1 MTSDLR
7 QLALAV
13 LAAAALALPAGCG
26 DDKEP
31 LRVGVL
37 VECTGILK
45 AFDDATFAG
54 AELPIKER
62 DGSAGGRPV
71 ELVKGCEEIGS
82 TTPLI
87 VETRRLIED
96 EDVDV
101 IVGPVG
107 ETEGLLMRK
116 LAARYPD
123 VTFLLAASATQEVT
137 LRHAQPNVFRF
148 SADAAQAAAGLAS
161 YAYHDLGWRRAAVA
175 FDYPASSW
183 ASTAGF
189 VAEFCSLG
197 GTVDSQGAFVATRAD
212 RGLAKRL
219 AREADGVFLTDGF
232 YSAAEFLRTYDDQ
245 VQRLPA
251 RLLLNGY
258 WLSQPHQLAPNGVD
272 LTGVVVGGDIPFD
285 SERPEWRRYLR
296 AYAEAF
302 PDLPKDSGGG
312 LLVVPY
318 YLSMEALARAM
329 DEVDGEIGP
338 RGQALRSALAR
349 VKFVGPTGPIRL
361 DANRQAV
368 VSVHLRRVSARSGR
382 VTTRPFR
389 IIKHVDESYGGRFS
403 ARTPLPSPFALD
415 CRRGDP
421 PPWARG

>member
-1 MTSDLR
+1 MRTDLR
-7 QLALAV
+7 QLALAG

-26 DDKEP
+26 DDEDP

-54 AELPIKER
+54 AELPIKQR

-71 ELVKGCEEIGS
+71 ELVKGCVEIGS

-87 VETRRLIED
+87 TETRRLIED
-96 EDVDV
+96 EGVDV
-101 IVGPVG
+101 VVGPVG
-107 ETEGLLMRK
+107 ETEGVLMTRI
-116 LAARYPD
+116 AARYPD
-123 VTFLLAASATQEVT
+123 VTFLLGASAAQETT
-137 LRHAQPNVFRF
+137 LRDAQPNVFRF

-197 GTVDSQGAFVATRAD
+197 GTVESQGAFIATRAD
-212 RGLAKRL
+212 RDLAKRL

-232 YSAAEFLRTYDDQ
+232 YSAAEFLRSYGDQ
-245 VQRLPA
+245 VKRLPA
-251 RLLLNGY
+251 RLVLNGY
-258 WLSQPHQLAPNGVD
+258 WLSQPRQLAPKGVD
-272 LTGVVVGGDIPFD
+272 LAGVVVGGDIPFD
-285 SERPEWRRYLR
+285 SERPEWRRYIR
-296 AYAEAF
+296 SYADAF
-302 PDLPKDSGGG
+302 PDLPRDSGGD

-318 YLSMEALARAM
+318 YLSMEALARAL
-329 DEVDGEIGP
+329 DTVDGEIGP
-338 RGQALRSALAR
+338 RGKTLRSALAR
-349 VKFVGPTGPIRL
+349 VRFVGPTGPIRL
-361 DANRQAV
+361 DANRQAI
-368 VSVHLRRVSARSGR
+368 VSVHLRRVSPQGDK

-389 IIKHVDESYGGRFS
+389 IVGQVDESYGGRFTP
-403 ARTPLPSPFALD
+403 RTPAPSPFALD
-415 CRRGDP
+415 CRHGDP

>member
-1 MTSDLR
+1 MRADLR
-7 QLALAV
+7 QLALAG

-26 DDKEP
+26 DDEDP

-54 AELPIKER
+54 AELPIKQR
-62 DGSAGGRPV
+62 DGSAGGRRV
-71 ELVKGCEEIGS
+71 EVVKGCVEIGS

-87 VETRRLIED
+87 TETRRLIED
-96 EDVDV
+96 EGVDV
-101 IVGPVG
+101 VVGPVG
-107 ETEGLLMRK
+107 ETEGVLMTRI
-116 LAARYPD
+116 AARYPD
-123 VTFLLAASATQEVT
+123 VTFLLGASAAQETT

-197 GTVDSQGAFVATRAD
+197 GTVDSQGAFIATRAD
-212 RGLAKRL
+212 RALAKRL

-232 YSAAEFLRTYDDQ
+232 YSAAEFLRSYGDQ
-245 VQRLPA
+245 VKRLPA
-251 RLLLNGY
+251 RLVLNGY
-258 WLSQPHQLAPNGVD
+258 WLSQPRQLAPKGVD
-272 LTGVVVGGDIPFD
+272 LAGVVVGGDIPFD

-296 AYAEAF
+296 SYAAAF
-302 PDLPKDSGGG
+302 PDLPKDSGGD

-318 YLSMEALARAM
+318 YLSMEALARALNA
-329 DEVDGEIGP
+329 VDGKIGP
-338 RGQALRSALAR
+338 RGKTLRSALAR
-349 VKFVGPTGPIRL
+349 VRFAGPTGPIRL
-361 DANRQAV
+361 DANRQAI
-368 VSVHLRRVSARSGR
+368 VSVHLRRVSPQGDK

-389 IIKHVDESYGGRFS
+389 VIRQVDESYGGRFTP
-403 ARTPLPSPFALD
+403 RTPVPSPFALD
-415 CRRGDP
+415 CRHGDP

>member
-1 MTSDLR
+1 MRGDLR
-7 QLALAV
+7 RFALAG
-13 LAAAALALPAGCG
+13 LAAAGLALPAGCG
-26 DDKEP
+26 HDEDP

-96 EDVDV
+96 EDVDLV
-101 IVGPVG
+101 VGPVG
-107 ETEGLLMRK
+107 ETEGLVMRK
-116 LAARYPD
+116 LATRYPD
-123 VTFLLAASATQEVT
+123 VTFLLGASATQEVT
-137 LRHAQPNVFRF
+137 LRDAQHNVFRF
-148 SADAAQAAAGLAS
+148 SADAAQAAAGLAA

-219 AREADGVFLTDGF
+219 ARDADGVFLTDGF
-232 YSAAEFLRTYDDQ
+232 YSAAEFLRAYGQ
-245 VQRLPA
+245 HVKRLPA
-251 RLLLNGY
+251 RLVLNGY
-258 WLSQPHQLAPNGVD
+258 WLSQPHQLAPEGVD

-285 SERPEWRRYLR
+285 SESTEWRRYVR
-296 AYAEAF
+296 AYAEAY
-302 PDLPKDSGGG
+302 PDLPRDSAGG
-312 LLVVPY
+312 LLVIPY
-318 YLSMEALARAM
+318 YLATEALARAL
-329 DEVDGEIGP
+329 DTVDGDIGP
-338 RGQALRSALAR
+338 HGQKLRSALAR
-349 VKFVGPTGPIRL
+349 VRFVGPTGPIRL
-361 DANRQAV
+361 DANRQAI
-368 VSVHLRRVSARSGR
+368 VSVHLRRVSPRGNR

-389 IIKHVDESYGGRFS
+389 IVRRVDESYGGRFTS
-403 ARTPLPSPFALD
+403 RTPVPSPFALD
-415 CRRGDP
+415 CRHGDP

>member
-1 MTSDLR
+1 MSGDLR
-7 QLALAV
+7 RLALAG
-13 LAAAALALPAGCG
+13 LAAAALVLPAGCG
-26 DDKEP
+26 GGEDP

-37 VECTGILK
+37 VECTGLLK
-45 AFDDATFAG
+45 AFEDATYAG

-101 IVGPVG
+101 VVGPVG
-107 ETEGLLMRK
+107 ETEGLVMRK
-116 LAARYPD
+116 LAARYPG

-137 LRHAQPNVFRF
+137 LRHAQLNVFRF
-148 SADAAQAAAGLAS
+148 SADAAQSAAGLAA
-161 YAYHDLGWRRAAVA
+161 YAYHQLGWRRAAVA

-197 GTVDSQGAFVATRAD
+197 GTVRSQGAFVATRAD
-212 RGLAKRL
+212 RELAKRL
-219 AREADGVFLTDGF
+219 AREADGVFLTDGY
-232 YSAAEFLRTYDDQ
+232 YSAAEFLRAYGQ
-245 VQRLPA
+245 EVERLPA
-251 RLLLNGY
+251 RLVLNGY
-258 WLSQPHQLAPNGVD
+258 WLAQPHQLAPEGVD

-285 SERPEWRRYLR
+285 SESPEWRRYVR
-296 AYAEAF
+296 AYAEAY
-302 PDLPKDSGGG
+302 PDLPRDSAGG
-312 LLVVPY
+312 LLVIPY
-318 YLSMEALARAM
+318 YLATEALAHAL
-329 DEVDGEIGP
+329 DTVDGDIGP
-338 RGQALRSALAR
+338 HGRKLRSALAR
-349 VKFVGPTGPIRL
+349 VEFVGPTGPLRL

-368 VSVHLRRVSARSGR
+368 VSVHLRRVSARGDQ

-389 IIKHVDESYGGRFS
+389 IVRRVDESYGGRFTS
-403 ARTPLPSPFALD
+403 GTPVPSPFTLD
-415 CRRGDP
+415 CRHGNP